1 MNRTLKRPISQ
12 WWLGRETGQLAQKK
26 TPTAPQRTPQH
37 EKRWFCRDP
46 ARMALNNT
54 SGMPD
59 SFSCPAECWHTVV
72 LKLAA
77 LCRASDSKLSSP
89 SLSPPWRG
97 WQTWGWTQGRASPS
111 VPSQKWSPVGTRELD
126 AGVTLCWRRKTS
138 RKGTGE
144 GNSLI
149 RCRQLNLWSVRKG
162 VREPGNNKGKLNA
175 LQVVGN
181 RPSLLTSGIVLG
193 SWDAGRLLVLP
204 CPLPCQVFE
213 GRLGDIIYTGDVT
226 ELRQMV
232 TISSV
237 EELEGGMDWDAGN
250 RHHLSWTV
258 KAEKFWKC
266 LFSVAWGWEN
276 PARTE
281 KHRLP

>member
-1 MNRTLKRPISQ
+1 MTQSYRPHHSPHLGEDNKPEVGHKEGQACQFPCRSDLQ
-12 WWLGRETGQLAQKK
+12 WARES
-26 TPTAPQRTPQH
+26 
-37 EKRWFCRDP
+37 WCW
-46 ARMALNNT
+46 
-54 SGMPD
+54 
-59 SFSCPAECWHTVV
+59 SF
-72 LKLAA
+72 
-77 LCRASDSKLSSP
+77 
-89 SLSPPWRG
+89 
-97 WQTWGWTQGRASPS
+97 
-111 VPSQKWSPVGTRELD
+111 
-126 AGVTLCWRRKTS
+126 TLCWRRKTS

-181 RPSLLTSGIVLG
+181 SPSLLTSGIALG
-193 SWDAGRLLVLP
+193 SWAAGRLLALP

-226 ELRQMV
+226 ELKQMV

-237 EELEGGMDWDAGN
+237 EGLEGGMDWDAGN

-276 PARTE
+276 PAWTE
-281 KHRLP
+281 KHQLP